1 MKRRW
6 EDDEE
11 GEEAQRKRRVV
22 ASAGGGA
29 VEQRSGVVTVVA
41 AAAAAADKFK
51 PTPLRPSRPRTPP
64 PTLARIRTAPMVSRE
79 KMLVREVHPATFEV
93 EYLNL

>member
-29 VEQRSGVVTVVA
+29 AEQRSGVVTVV
-41 AAAAAADKFK
+41 AAAAADKFK

>member
-29 VEQRSGVVTVVA
+29 AEQRSGVVTVVA